1 MNSRQIIATVPHI
14 PQFKSSSCFLEGLK
28 SQLEDAREKLDEIRS
43 SKAQQIARVNG
54 ADNPFLKVSES
65 SSHSY

>member
-1 MNSRQIIATVPHI
+1 LLFI
-14 PQFKSSSCFLEGLK
+14 CYLEGLK

-54 ADNPFLKVSES
+54 ADNPFLKVTLILLSI
-65 SSHSY
+65 HFIY